1 MYKIYEWVLI
11 MDHRIIEREGFKVIG
26 KSIVVSKVSDNQLEE
41 IPLFWKKNDE
51 NGTCDKLAQHA
62 SELGVM
68 GVMFDYKE
76 EEQEMEYMIAI
87 ESPVGSP
94 SEFDQL
100 ELKEIDIPAS
110 TWAVFSGQHLSEI
123 KETYEKIYGEW
134 LPSSDYQHAFLPELE
149 TYDVDSETGEMKG
162 YEIWIPVREK

>member
-1 MYKIYEWVLI
+1 MYKINEGVLK
-11 MDHRIIEREGFKVIG
+11 MDHSITNRESFKVIG
-26 KSIVVSKVSDNQLEE
+26 KSTIVSTAAENQFKEL
-41 IPLFWKKNDE
+41 PLFWDKNVED
-51 NGTCDKLAQHA
+51 GTCDKLAQHA

-68 GVMFDYKE
+68 GVMFNYKE

-87 ESPVGSP
+87 ERPVGSP

-149 TYDVDSETGEMKG
+149 TYDVDQETGEMRG
-162 YEIWIPVREK
+162 YKIWIPVKEK